1 MFNPSYHSPVDSR
14 GSIKHI
20 DNLKKENFAIKLRV
34 HFLEERLAQLAPDHI
49 DAALKQNISLKIE
62 VQQRGMEM
70 KKLKKLVLDLEREL
84 ERLQQGGSASSSR
97 RERELEEKLEERE
110 RELRELKEA
119 LREQRR
125 KHADHSGQ
133 GDLLREAETRNEE
146 LEEQLECARGLLEEN
161 VEEINKLRDLV
172 ERQQNVS
179 SPDVGGSLGSNSHE
193 YERLRRTAESLE
205 ADNNDLR
212 ARLQEHIEIVAQKE
226 EEKEDIIDENDAL
239 KLELEELHRKR
250 EAHLAERSQ
259 SRAAFLEEREERE
272 AVEEDLNTLK
282 DRLAAVMIELQ
293 QKEDDLDLR
302 GKEMDEMVREH
313 QRIVNVV
320 EDEWRG
326 EVEEART
333 RLEELQDV
341 SARVLGQVPDLTTP
355 NLRSLQNEN
364 LNTGSL
370 D

>member
-1 MFNPSYHSPVDSR
+1 M
-14 GSIKHI
+14 
-20 DNLKKENFAIKLRV
+20 

-110 RELRELKEA
+110 RELRELREA
-119 LREQRR
+119 LQDQRR
-125 KHADHSGQ
+125 RNTDHYDEGRQ
-133 GDLLREAETRNEE
+133 DFPRDAETRNEE
-146 LEEQLECARGLLEEN
+146 LEEQLEFARGLLEEN
-161 VEEINKLRDLV
+161 VEEINRLRDLV
-172 ERQQNVS
+172 ERQQNAS
-179 SPDVGGSLGSNSHE
+179 SPEVPEPNGHE
-193 YERLRRTAESLE
+193 YKRLKRRVEGLE
-205 ADNNDLR
+205 ADNNNLR
-212 ARLQEHIEIVAQKE
+212 ARLQEHAELLTQKE
-226 EEKEDIIDENDAL
+226 EEKEDVVDENDAL
-239 KLELEELHRKR
+239 KLEIEDLHRKR
-250 EAHLAERSQ
+250 DADFAERSQ

-272 AVEEDLNTLK
+272 AAEEDLNALK

-293 QKEDDLDLR
+293 QKEDDLDLKS
-302 GKEMDEMVREH
+302 KEMEEIVREH

-341 SARVLGQVPDLTTP
+341 SSCPFKYAADLTTI
-355 NLRSLQNEN
+355 
-364 LNTGSL
+364 TAGSC
-370 D
+370 

>member
-1 MFNPSYHSPVDSR
+1 
-14 GSIKHI
+14 
-20 DNLKKENFAIKLRV
+20 V

-110 RELRELKEA
+110 RELRELREA
-119 LREQRR
+119 LRDQRG
-125 KHADHSGQ
+125 KNTDHYDEGRQ
-133 GDLLREAETRNEE
+133 GDFIRDAETRNEE
-146 LEEQLECARGLLEEN
+146 LEEQLEFARGLLEEN
-161 VEEINKLRDLV
+161 VEEINRLRDLV
-172 ERQQNVS
+172 ERQQNT
-179 SPDVGGSLGSNSHE
+179 SLPEVPEPNGHE
-193 YERLRRTAESLE
+193 YKRLKRRVEGLE
-205 ADNNDLR
+205 TDNSDLR
-212 ARLQEHIEIVAQKE
+212 ARLQEHAELLTQKE

-239 KLELEELHRKR
+239 KLEIEELHRKR
-250 EAHLAERSQ
+250 DADFAERSQ

-272 AVEEDLNTLK
+272 AAEDDLNALK

-293 QKEDDLDLR
+293 QKEDDLDLKS
-302 GKEMDEMVREH
+302 KEMEEIVREH

-341 SARVLGQVPDLTTP
+341 STCPFKYAADLTTI
-355 NLRSLQNEN
+355 
-364 LNTGSL
+364 TAGSC
-370 D
+370 

>member
-1 MFNPSYHSPVDSR
+1 
-14 GSIKHI
+14 
-20 DNLKKENFAIKLRV
+20 
-34 HFLEERLAQLAPDHI
+34 LAQLAPDHI

-110 RELRELKEA
+110 RELRELREA

-125 KHADHSGQ
+125 KQADHYDEGRQ
-133 GDLLREAETRNEE
+133 GDLLREAETRNED
-146 LEEQLECARGLLEEN
+146 LEEQLDCARGLLEEN
-161 VEEINKLRDLV
+161 VEEINRLRDLV
-172 ERQQNVS
+172 ERQQNIS
-179 SPDVGGSLGSNSHE
+179 SPDVGESLGSNSRE
-193 YERLRRTAESLE
+193 YERLKRTAESLE
-205 ADNNDLR
+205 ADNNDLH
-212 ARLQEHIEIVAQKE
+212 ARLQEHIELLAQKE

-239 KLELEELHRKR
+239 KLEIEGLHRRR
-250 EAHLAERSQ
+250 EADFADRSQ

-272 AVEEDLNTLK
+272 AVEDDLNTLK

-302 GKEMDEMVREH
+302 GKEMDEMVKEH

-341 SARVLGQVPDLTTP
+341 SARALGWVPDLTTP
-355 NLRSLQNEN
+355 ILGPCRARI
-364 LNTGSL
+364 
-370 D
+370 

>member
-1 MFNPSYHSPVDSR
+1 M
-14 GSIKHI
+14 
-20 DNLKKENFAIKLRV
+20 

-84 ERLQQGGSASSSR
+84 ERLQQGGSTSSSR

-110 RELRELKEA
+110 RELRELREA
-119 LREQRR
+119 LQEQRR
-125 KHADHSGQ
+125 RNTEGRQ
-133 GDLLREAETRNEE
+133 GDLLRDSEIRNEE
-146 LEEQLECARGLLEEN
+146 LEEQLEFARRLLEEN
-161 VEEINKLRDLV
+161 VEEINRLRDLV
-172 ERQQNVS
+172 ERQQNT
-179 SPDVGGSLGSNSHE
+179 SLSEAPESDGHE
-193 YERLRRTAESLE
+193 HKRLKRRVEGLE
-205 ADNNDLR
+205 ADNKDLR
-212 ARLQEHIEIVAQKE
+212 AHLQEHAELLAQKE
-226 EEKEDIIDENDAL
+226 EEKDDIIDENDAL

-250 EAHLAERSQ
+250 DADIAERSQ
-259 SRAAFLEEREERE
+259 SRVAFLEEREERE
-272 AVEEDLNTLK
+272 AVEEDLNALK

-293 QKEDDLDLR
+293 QKEDDLDIKGR
-302 GKEMDEMVREH
+302 EVEEIMREH

-341 SARVLGQVPDLTTP
+341 STCPYICR
-355 NLRSLQNEN
+355 
-364 LNTGSL
+364 
-370 D
+370 